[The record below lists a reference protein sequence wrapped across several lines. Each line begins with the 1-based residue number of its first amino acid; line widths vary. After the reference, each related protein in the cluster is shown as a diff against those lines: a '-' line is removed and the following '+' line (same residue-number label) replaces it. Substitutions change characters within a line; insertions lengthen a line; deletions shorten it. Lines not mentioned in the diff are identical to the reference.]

1 MTVKTV
7 LSKLYNCILP
17 KCMKNNISAL
27 DFFEDHIDF
36 IQVYHD
42 ALDGGLDV
50 PIEFVSEMC
59 EAFVRFDEVRIV
71 QIRL

>member
-1 MTVKTV
+1 
-7 LSKLYNCILP
+7 
-17 KCMKNNISAL
+17 MKNNISAL

-59 EAFVRFDEVRIV
+59 EAFVRFDEVRTV